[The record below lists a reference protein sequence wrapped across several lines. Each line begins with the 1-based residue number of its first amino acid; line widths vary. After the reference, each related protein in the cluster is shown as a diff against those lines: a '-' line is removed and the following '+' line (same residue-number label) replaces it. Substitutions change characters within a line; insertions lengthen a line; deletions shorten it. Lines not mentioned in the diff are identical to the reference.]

1 MATDYDAPRIQTDEL
16 AEDSLDGLVAPR
28 ARAQVAVIDIDE
40 ADTAESFKLPEADFS
55 VEELSVLVV
64 PIQADEFTC
73 SSCFLVQHRSR
84 LASQHDGQAICADC
98 A

>member
-1 MATDYDAPRIQTDEL
+1 MTTDYDAPRTQTDDL
-16 AEDSLDGLVAPR
+16 DEDSLDGLVGGRTGVR
-28 ARAQVAVIDIDE
+28 AAVIDIDE
-40 ADTAESFKLPEADFS
+40 TEAAESLPDAEFS

-64 PIQADEFTC
+64 PIRSDEFTC

-84 LASQHDGQAICADC
+84 LASQQNGQALCADC